1 MPFVEDIVVVNG
13 IRSGINAKLEIWQD
27 NVESK
32 NFWLSMTKIEYIE
45 YKFSKSRNKN
55 ERAVIL
61 NGIEILKNDTFLF
74 LRSIFHKGE
83 EIEKCVNC
91 NIWAMWMKWR
101 STSTRGKVKWS
112 KLREQKR

>member
-1 MPFVEDIVVVNG
+1 
-13 IRSGINAKLEIWQD
+13 
-27 NVESK
+27 
-32 NFWLSMTKIEYIE
+32 MTKIEYIE

-91 NIWAMWMKWR
+91 NI
-101 STSTRGKVKWS
+101 
-112 KLREQKR
+112 

>member
-1 MPFVEDIVVVNG
+1 MPFVDDIVVVNG

-32 NFWLSMTKIEYIE
+32 NFQFNMTQIEYIE
-45 YKFSKSRNKN
+45 RKFSKSKNKN

-61 NGIEILKNDTFLF
+61 NGQEILQNDNFLF

-83 EIEKCVNC
+83 EIEKCVNHK
-91 NIWAMWMKWR
+91 I
-101 STSTRGKVKWS
+101 
-112 KLREQKR
+112 